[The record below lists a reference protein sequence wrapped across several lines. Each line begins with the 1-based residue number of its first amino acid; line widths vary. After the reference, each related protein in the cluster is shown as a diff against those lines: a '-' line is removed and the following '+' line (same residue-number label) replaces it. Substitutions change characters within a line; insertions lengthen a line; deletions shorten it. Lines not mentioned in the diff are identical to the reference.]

1 MFVLLLWNVFLKSVQ
16 WRSETSDTP
25 SVSEDKNIWWIKS
38 KSTVVETSC
47 VFSEFVSLSG
57 CDDKWW
63 LIDGP
68 SGEEWSVLWSD
79 SKKVTSLIP
88 SSYCRSLF
96 FFLIHWWQWFHLR
109 SLKNPFPYN
118 MKVNSLIPKC
128 VSFSVFIV
136 VFVGVVLSSDSSV
149 NSSDHGVTSHSLLCC
164 HKLHCT
170 HASLCMLI
178 R

>member
-96 FFLIHWWQWFHLR
+96 FFFKFTGDSGFILDLWKIPFLTTWR
-109 SLKNPFPYN
+109 STVWSP
-118 MKVNSLIPKC
+118 
-128 VSFSVFIV
+128 SVFHS
-136 VFVGVVLSSDSSV
+136 LSSLL
-149 NSSDHGVTSHSLLCC
+149 SLLVWFFHQTPVSTVQTMEWHHTACC
-164 HKLHCT
+164 VVINCT
-170 HASLCMLI
+170 VHMPVCAC
-178 R
+178 